1 MLEPPAHVCCVL
13 TLDIMQDPCILVGD
27 GFTYERA
34 QIEEWIA
41 THIVNGDPVTSPIT
55 GTLLPPDGDVLVPN
69 LAVRWLVADWVV
81 ENQQQAFVE
90 WWWWDENG
98 GGDKTEPEREL
109 EGVSSWYASS

>member
-55 GTLLPPDGDVLVPN
+55 GTLLPPAGDVLVPN

-109 EGVSSWYASS
+109 EGIEVWYASS